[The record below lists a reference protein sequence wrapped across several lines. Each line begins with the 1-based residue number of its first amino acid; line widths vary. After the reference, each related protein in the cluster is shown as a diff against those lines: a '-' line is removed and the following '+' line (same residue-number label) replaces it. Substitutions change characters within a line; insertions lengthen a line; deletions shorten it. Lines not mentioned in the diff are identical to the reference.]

1 MSIILALGIRG
12 KRIAT
17 SSRPPW
23 ATLLVPRKPELKMRP
38 YLKKI
43 KNKNPNAKK
52 INYQKNE
59 KNKKERF

>member
-1 MSIILALGIRG
+1 
-12 KRIAT
+12 
-17 SSRPPW
+17 
-23 ATLLVPRKPELKMRP
+23 MRP